1 MFILR
6 RISVPCYISNGL
18 KYLNSIN
25 RVRILLCIR
34 IFDYST
40 GHRLQNDESYF
51 SITVG
56 ESNCTNCVFSV
67 LILQRITVHSISN
80 NLKYTI
86 RTLLWYSNIPHTVQA
101 IDCKWLVSSA
111 MNQTVQTV
119 FFGVYCKTLNVSV
132 PFISRISRAKQNRK
146 TKGSKYQLQAKIGRN
161 YYSISNCMVLI
172 RQNKRGQNNYAC

>member
-1 MFILR
+1 MNICLFSIKMPILVKIRPMYKYVLNLVIKISLVFAQYFEYYAIILR
-6 RISVPCYISNGL
+6 GA
-18 KYLNSIN
+18 
-25 RVRILLCIR
+25 
-34 IFDYST
+34 
-40 GHRLQNDESYF
+40 
-51 SITVG
+51 
-56 ESNCTNCVFSV
+56 VF
-67 LILQRITVHSISN
+67 LWTQCISN

-111 MNQTVQTV
+111 MNQTVQNM

-172 RQNKRGQNNYAC
+172 RQNNFAC